1 MTKIEK
7 LIRRT
12 LIIAG
17 YEVFSRLFDKL
28 IRVDMVEEEFADIL
42 KQCKP
47 FTLTSVERMYALYQA
62 TKYIIDHDIPGDFV
76 ECGVWRG
83 GSSMLM
89 AYTLKKMNAMSRKIY
104 CYDTYAGA
112 VKPGARDVDFK
123 NVSGE
128 KLWSAFETEN
138 SKLCFVTLDEV
149 QRNLFSTGYPENN
162 FVFVKGKVEDTI
174 PGTIPEKISL
184 LRLDTDWYES
194 TYHEF
199 LHLFPRL
206 SAHGALIIDDYGYW
220 KGSREATDTYFRENK
235 IKILLNRIDYSGR
248 IGIKV

>member
-7 LIRRT
+7 FIRRAS
-12 LIIAG
+12 IIAG
-17 YEVFSRLFDKL
+17 YEIFSRVFDKL

-62 TKYIIDHDIPGDFV
+62 TKYIIDHDIPGEFV

-104 CYDTYAGA
+104 CYDTYAGS

-123 NVSGE
+123 NESGE
-128 KLWSAFETEN
+128 KLWSTFETKN
-138 SKLCFVTLDEV
+138 SKLCSVTVEEV
-149 QRNLFSTGYPENN
+149 KRNLISTGYPENN

-206 SAHGALIIDDYGYW
+206 SKDGVVIIDDYGYW
-220 KGSREATDTYFRENK
+220 KGAREATDNYFRENK

-248 IGIKV
+248 IGVKI

>member
-1 MTKIEK
+1 MTKIER
-7 LIRRT
+7 LIRRA
-12 LIIAG
+12 LIVAG
-17 YEVFSRLFDKL
+17 YVVFSTAFDKL
-28 IRVDMVEEEFADIL
+28 IRADMVEEEFVDIL
-42 KQCKP
+42 KKCKG

-62 TKYIIDHDIPGDFV
+62 TKYIIDHDIPGDLV

-89 AYTLKKMNAMSRKIY
+89 AYTLKKMNALSRKIY
-104 CYDTYAGA
+104 CYDTYEGS
-112 VKPGARDVDFK
+112 VKPGARDVDYK
-123 NVSGE
+123 NTSGD
-128 KLWSAFETEN
+128 KLWSIFESKN
-138 SKLCFVTLDEV
+138 SKLCYVPLEEV
-149 QRNLFSTGYPENN
+149 KKNLFSTGYPENN

-174 PGTIPEKISL
+174 PHTMPEKISL

-206 SAHGALIIDDYGYW
+206 SKHGVVIIDDYGFW

-235 IKILLNRIDYSGR
+235 VKILLNRLDYSGR
-248 IGIKV
+248 MGIKV